1 MTDEQKLKKVEKL
14 IGYTY
19 NDISLLKLAL
29 THKSYAYEKG
39 ITSNNDYNER
49 IEYLGDAILEHIISD
64 MLYNDKKGQPKWYD
78 KLIYTI
84 TRKDM

>member
-1 MTDEQKLKKVEKL
+1 MYNIYKINKGVLKLTDELKIKKVEEL

-39 ITSNNDYNER
+39 ITSNNKYKT
-49 IEYLGDAILEHIISD
+49 IS
-64 MLYNDKKGQPKWYD
+64 
-78 KLIYTI
+78 
-84 TRKDM
+84 

>member
-1 MTDEQKLKKVEKL
+1 MWINNKEVFKMTDEQKLKKVEKL

-39 ITSNNDYNER
+39 ITSNNDYN
-49 IEYLGDAILEHIISD
+49 
-64 MLYNDKKGQPKWYD
+64 
-78 KLIYTI
+78 
-84 TRKDM
+84 